1 MVDHKLAI
9 VAGAGPGLGHALLRR
24 FEEGGMKAVGLV
36 RSAPPTDTGLDIR
49 TCDLSDAVATKQIIS
64 DLIQEFGPPKIVVH
78 NPNNLVIQPLLELNA
93 DEFEA
98 SWRAMVLTALQL
110 GQAVLQPMVRGGGGA
125 FIVSGAKACL
135 RGGAK
140 FAALASAKFAQRGL
154 TQSMAR
160 EFQPSGIHVIHAILD
175 GIIDTKQ
182 ARAKFDLDPAKM
194 MKTAD
199 IAQAYWQLAHQPASA
214 WTHEVDLRPQSENF

>member
-1 MVDHKLAI
+1 MTEQKLAI

-36 RSAPPTDTGLDIR
+36 RSTPPPDTGLDIR
-49 TCDLSDAVATKQIIS
+49 ACDLSDAIATKQIIS
-64 DLIQEFGPPKIVVH
+64 ELIQEFGPPTIVVH
-78 NPNNLVIQPLLELNA
+78 NPSNLIIQPLLDLNA

-98 SWRAMVLTALQL
+98 SWRAMVLTALHL
-110 GQAVLQPMVRGGGGA
+110 GQAVLQPMVRAGGGA
-125 FIVSGAKACL
+125 FIVSCATASL

-140 FAALASAKFAQRGL
+140 FAALASAKFALRGL

-175 GIIDTKQ
+175 GIIDTKR

-194 MKTAD
+194 MKTQD
-199 IAQAYWQLAHQPASA
+199 IAQAYWQLAHQPTSA